1 MLILN
6 RTACL
11 GGEVTQLK
19 IGTNHNFNNQQK
31 VRADM
36 FLDIING
43 KANKP
48 DSNIVIN
55 GLWRPDMAGV
65 YGQSEKLLWQTVQGK
80 VDYLIIDN
88 YSELTDKRFLHKNG
102 WTICGLY
109 NDFKPELLNDMIDF
123 GLLNVNDIENIYN
136 DLFEYIKSKYNT
148 KIIFLHFP
156 TTFEKREK
164 YINQGIAITKALNN
178 LAEKFNIQNIHAD
191 IDCIE
196 QADSDTYHYTKK
208 TFENM
213 AKKIII

>member
-1 MLILN
+1 MKFLN

-11 GGEVTQLK
+11 GANVTQILF
-19 IGTNHNFNNQQK
+19 GDNQDYNNQQK

-43 KANKP
+43 KAIKP
-48 DSNIVIN
+48 DSKIVID

-80 VDYLIIDN
+80 VDYLIMDN
-88 YSELTDKRFLHKNG
+88 YSELTDKRFIHKNG

-109 NDFKPELLNDMIDF
+109 NDFKPELLNDMTDL
-123 GLLNVNDIENIYN
+123 GLLNINDVDGVYN
-136 DLFEYIKSKYNT
+136 NLFEYIKNIWNT

-156 TTFEKREK
+156 TTFETREK
-164 YINQGIAITKALNN
+164 YINQGVAITNALNN
-178 LAEKFNIQNIHAD
+178 LSGKFNIQNIHAD
-191 IDCIE
+191 IDSIE
-196 QADSDTYHYTKK
+196 QADSDTYHYTRK

-213 AKKIII
+213 ANKIII